1 MTTGPSSI
9 DRLQTFAHPPPLS
22 PFARLRSHR
31 TTAVAEIQSVEKIE
45 NVRPG
50 GQNRLHFK
58 RENSLFS
65 VLRTDE
71 WDADLDAGGQAALHA
86 GTPNAATRRPPNPI
100 TQQPVGRRARA
111 APLAVALVLGPTPSR
126 CAARR
131 SAGVWT
137 DAFALRRLPKRTCGA
152 ERCS

>member
-1 MTTGPSSI
+1 M
-9 DRLQTFAHPPPLS
+9 R
-22 PFARLRSHR
+22 
-31 TTAVAEIQSVEKIE
+31 
-45 NVRPG
+45 
-50 GQNRLHFK
+50 
-58 RENSLFS
+58 NSLFS

-126 CAARR
+126 SAARR

-152 ERCS
+152 ERCSLREPTIGRCADIICSTVQAACVPGVRLETLALRRSPKQTQGAKRGR